1 MRVPRNALVHL
12 TPDGD
17 LAAGVVPGHPR
28 LWPFT
33 QSWRFLWRSRNPSWL
48 DPINL
53 LVLRATPD
61 TVRDALI
68 AGGWHRPDD
77 GATHRTWVNGTF
89 RRMRDHAAL
98 GERAERIH
106 VRLFALGDSTL
117 IAAHHEVTNGRG
129 THRVTSWDRAR
140 GGTTATLEAAGFV
153 RIAPTGPITPT
164 DLRGVPSDGR
174 AWRLLGPSDAH

>member
-17 LAAGVVPGHPR
+17 LVPGAVPGSSR
-28 LWPFT
+28 VWPFT

-53 LVLRATPD
+53 LVLRATPES
-61 TVRDALI
+61 VRDALM
-68 AGGWHRPDD
+68 GVGWSRPDD

-89 RRMRDHAAL
+89 RRMRDHIAL

-106 VRLFALGDSTL
+106 VRLFALGDGTL
-117 IAAHHEVTNGRG
+117 IAAHHEVANGRG
-129 THRVTSWDRAR
+129 AHRVTSWDRAR
-140 GGTTATLEAAGFV
+140 GETADALEATGFA
-153 RIAPTGPITPT
+153 RIAPTGPITPA

-174 AWRLLGPSDAH
+174 AWRLIGPSGEH